1 MNNDPRYAALFS
13 ASDDLEAQ
21 ASLEADL
28 EAARQA
34 AALLAGPD
42 AFLACS
48 ALLAAAATK
57 LKAGFTPWG
66 LLDEASDLICELR
79 REHGCED
86 WQAVSDWT
94 EQACAVEFL
103 WAQERLLRDGCR
115 ALRDRATTHRE
126 TLSATGVSA
135 EVLAVRFG
143 VHPRT
148 VRDVTKGRRWRHIAA

>member
-1 MNNDPRYAALFS
+1 MTTTDPRYAALFS
-13 ASDDLEAQ
+13 ASDDAEAA

-28 EAARQA
+28 DQARQA

-48 ALLAAAATK
+48 ALLAAAALK
-57 LKAGFTPWG
+57 LKAGLTPWG

-79 REHGCED
+79 REHGCEH
-86 WQAVSDWT
+86 WNEVTDWT

-115 ALRDRATTHRE
+115 ALRDRTSAERE
-126 TLSATGVSA
+126 TLAKAG
-135 EVLAVRFG
+135 
-143 VHPRT
+143 
-148 VRDVTKGRRWRHIAA
+148 

>member
-1 MNNDPRYAALFS
+1 MMVVTAMTTTDPRYAALFS

-21 ASLEADL
+21 ASLDADL

-42 AFLACS
+42 AFLAAS

-57 LKAGFTPWG
+57 LKAGLTPWG

-79 REHGCED
+79 LEHGCQE
-86 WQAVSDWT
+86 WAEVSDWT

-115 ALRDRATTHRE
+115 ALRDRT
-126 TLSATGVSA
+126 SA
-135 EVLAVRFG
+135 ESQSPEGKANL
-143 VHPRT
+143 PRPAGE
-148 VRDVTKGRRWRHIAA
+148 RAA